1 MGSAMPKRYFSR
13 VSPFPEAGICTRVT
27 RTVVPPAIP
36 AAASLLLAA
45 LWGFAVFG
53 DWSTQAFCTTSLGPP
68 PGCADRIAS
77 VVALSV
83 MVGVVAVCATGVAW
97 FARRE
102 SLYGVAVAAWVV
114 ALGVLFVGGL
124 TAQ

>member
-1 MGSAMPKRYFSR
+1 MPKRYFSR

>member
-1 MGSAMPKRYFSR
+1 MPKRYFSR
-13 VSPFPEAGICTRVT
+13 VSPFPGAGICTRVT

-53 DWSTQAFCTTSLGPP
+53 DWSTQAFCATSGGPS

-77 VVALSV
+77 VVTLSV

-97 FARRE
+97 LARRE
-102 SLYGVAVAAWVV
+102 SLYGVAVVAWLV
-114 ALGVLFVGGL
+114 ALVVLFVGGL

>member
-13 VSPFPEAGICTRVT
+13 VSPFPGAGICTRVT

-36 AAASLLLAA
+36 AAASLLLAT

-53 DWSTQAFCTTSLGPP
+53 DWSRQAFCTTSLGASPD
-68 PGCADRIAS
+68 CADRIAS
-77 VVALSV
+77 VIALSV
-83 MVGVVAVCATGVAW
+83 MVGAVAACVTGVAW
-97 FARRE
+97 LARRE

-114 ALGVLFVGGL
+114 ALAVLFVGGL
-124 TAQ
+124 AAQ